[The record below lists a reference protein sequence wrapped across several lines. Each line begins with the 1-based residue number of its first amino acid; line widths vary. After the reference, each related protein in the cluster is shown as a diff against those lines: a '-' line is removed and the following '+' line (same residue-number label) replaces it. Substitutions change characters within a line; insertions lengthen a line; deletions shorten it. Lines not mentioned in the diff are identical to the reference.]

1 MNGNRCRHSPRL
13 IVLLAVGLLANAV
26 PLCADTRIW
35 LASVNYESARVF
47 APVLVLHS
55 ESASGRQWNLWV
67 TGWTIGADR
76 SVPRGDRQRWRV
88 IARVTPAN
96 AHSSNFI
103 YVNGRRDLSK
113 SYTAAS
119 VDLAGGIDA
128 AHTPRWTGSY
138 RAVALY
144 ERVGQPQNGE
154 TRRAWDRPFAGVEM
168 VQTYARVRSDSLF
181 GARWE
186 GFKIEAAA
194 QVYAGGRTW
203 SRVRTGIGGGKRVGR
218 LFVSGHAAAFGGRSL
233 DTVSAFLIGGS
244 WDLGAPDMLAGF
256 RYAEFRVKTA
266 QTLRGGADW
275 RIRGPFEIGIRGA
288 YMKTS
293 GGDRQGAAIQ
303 LTTVWKGAVIQGGIA
318 FPGGTAPPDGRR
330 PAVIF
335 ATVTA
340 ALVR

>member
-1 MNGNRCRHSPRL
+1 MNGNRCHLSRRL
-13 IVLLAVGLLANAV
+13 TFLLAMGLLANPV
-26 PLCADTRIW
+26 PVRADTRIW

-47 APVLVLHS
+47 APVLVVRS
-55 ESASGRQWNLWV
+55 ESAAGRQWNLWV

-88 IARVTPAN
+88 IARVTPTN

-103 YVNGRRDLSK
+103 YVKGRRDPSK
-113 SYTAAS
+113 SYSAAS

-128 AHTPRWTGSY
+128 AHTSRWTGSY

-144 ERVGQPQNGE
+144 ERVGQSQTGE
-154 TRRAWDRPFAGVEM
+154 IRRAWDRPFAGVEI
-168 VQTYARVRSDSLF
+168 VQTYARVRSESLF

-186 GFKIEAAA
+186 GFKVEAAA
-194 QVYAGGRTW
+194 QIYAGGHTW
-203 SRVRTGIGGGKRVGR
+203 SRVRTGIGGGKRFGR
-218 LFVSGHAAAFGGRSL
+218 LFASGHAAAFSGRSL

-244 WDLGAPDMLAGF
+244 WDLSAPDMLAGF
-256 RYAEFRVKTA
+256 RYAQFRVKQA
-266 QTLRGGADW
+266 QTFRGGADW
-275 RIRGPFEIGIRGA
+275 RIRGRLEIGMRGA
-288 YMKTS
+288 YMNTPD
-293 GGDRQGAAIQ
+293 GDRRGAAIQ

-318 FPGGTAPPDGRR
+318 FPGWTARADGHRH
-330 PAVIF
+330 PVTF